1 MWHELVLNGVG
12 GRTVAE
18 AQQRMSYTEFCR
30 WLVFRK
36 RRGTLHPGRRG
47 DRQAALLAMI
57 YVNANQKKGATPR
70 KLWDFLPHEEEPS
83 ISLEQ
88 AMEQWQ

>member
-30 WLVFRK
+30 WLAY
-36 RRGTLHPGRRG
+36 RRQRGSFNPGLRA
-47 DRQAALLAMI
+47 DRAAGLLAAI
-57 YVNANQKKGATPR
+57 YVNAHRKKGATAHS
-70 KLWDFLPHEEEPS
+70 LWDFLPHEDEPP
-83 ISLEQ
+83 ITMEQ
-88 AMEQWQ
+88 AMDTWR